1 MIAKMEELGLSFYNA
16 DGQMKSLSEMVSML
30 QTNMGG
36 LTDEQ
41 KQNALVTLFGP
52 GSPFRH
58 DGFNGSRA
66 GADRCADRFLPE
78 L

>member
-30 QTNMGG
+30 QTNMEG

-41 KQNALVTLFGP
+41 KQNALVTLFGQEALS
-52 GSPFRH
+52 GMMVLMEAGR
-58 DGFNGSRA
+58 SRSM
-66 GADRCADRFLPE
+66 R
-78 L
+78 